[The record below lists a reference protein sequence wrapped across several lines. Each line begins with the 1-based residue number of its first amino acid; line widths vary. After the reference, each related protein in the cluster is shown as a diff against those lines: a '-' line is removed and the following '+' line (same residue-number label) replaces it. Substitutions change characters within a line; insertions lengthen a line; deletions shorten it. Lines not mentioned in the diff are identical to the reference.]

1 MLSSWRGDTSAGDTA
16 IALVVLFITCLV
28 FRLIETGARE
38 KFWRIGDSD
47 YATNGP
53 QRLLESDFARHLL
66 TAAETAPYREMGFQ
80 LIIAA
85 VVYFPGPTQRFG
97 AKMPADDG
105 ESAATLI
112 QAVAFLFVFCLANVV
127 FHGWLH
133 PLVSRLC
140 TRAGARVE
148 ATKAAAPAD
157 A

>member
-1 MLSSWRGDTSAGDTA
+1 MTPAAVCEAAPRLKHFSRRASFPARF
-16 IALVVLFITCLV
+16 VVL
-28 FRLIETGARE
+28 ENKGA
-38 KFWRIGDSD
+38 
-47 YATNGP
+47 
-53 QRLLESDFARHLL
+53 
-66 TAAETAPYREMGFQ
+66 GF
-80 LIIAA
+80 LR
-85 VVYFPGPTQRFG
+85 PCTL
-97 AKMPADDG
+97 DG